1 VPDDWLLV
9 DEMIQMRFSELPQLA
24 IGQLRPIEDQLI
36 NAIDKAQKFFG
47 VDLVNTTEKEHY
59 DD

>member
-1 VPDDWLLV
+1 VPDWHSV
-9 DEMIQMRFSELPQLA
+9 DEMMQMSVSELPHLA
-24 IGQLRPIEDQLI
+24 IEQLRPIEDQLI
-36 NAIDKAQKFFG
+36 NAIDEAQKFFE